1 MKHTISVL
9 VENHAGVLSH
19 ISGLFGRR
27 GFNIESLAVGV
38 TEDKAVSR
46 MTIVADGDE
55 RTIEQIEKQLNKLID
70 VIKVR
75 VFAEGEVIS
84 RELAL
89 IKVTATQSQ
98 RAEVMNILKVMDARV
113 VDLSKNTLTAE
124 ICAESGRVDQT
135 VELLRPYKIKE
146 VARTGT
152 VALQKSGD
160 GDNALNLD

>member
-1 MKHTISVL
+1 MKHCISVL

-46 MTIVADGDE
+46 MTIIVDGDDH
-55 RTIEQIEKQLNKLID
+55 IVEQIEKQLNKQID

-75 VFAEGEVIS
+75 SYDSEEIIS

-89 IKVTATQSQ
+89 IKVAATQSK
-98 RAEVMNILKVMDARV
+98 RAEIMNILSVIGAKI
-113 VDLSKNTLTAE
+113 VDLAKNTITAE
-124 ICAESGRVDQT
+124 ICDSSEKIDQAE
-135 VELLRPYKIKE
+135 ELLRPYSIKE

-152 VALQKSGD
+152 VALPK
-160 GDNALNLD
+160 AAET

>member
-1 MKHTISVL
+1 MRRCISVL

-46 MTIVADGDE
+46 MTIIVDGDDH
-55 RTIEQIEKQLNKLID
+55 IVEQIEKQLNKQID

-75 VFAEGEVIS
+75 SYESDEIIHK
-84 RELAL
+84 ELAL
-89 IKVTATQSQ
+89 IKVAAAPGK
-98 RAEVMNILKVMDARV
+98 RAEILNVLSVIGARV
-113 VDLSKNTLTAE
+113 VDLAKNAVTAE
-124 ICAESGRVDQT
+124 ICDTSEKIDQAE
-135 VELLRPYKIKE
+135 ELLRPYSIKE

-152 VALQKSGD
+152 VALPKISEP
-160 GDNALNLD
+160 